1 MAMRFAD
8 RLDRLPPF
16 LFSELR
22 QKISDLRRQGVDI
35 ITLGAGDPDM
45 PTPEPVIKAAQR
57 AMTDAVNHRYP
68 DNHGKPEFR
77 KAASEFMRDRFGVAL
92 DPETEIFPVLGGKE
106 AIHHLA
112 MICLMDGDVCLSPD
126 PGYPVYRSAPVL
138 AGATVHPL
146 PLLSQNGFLPD
157 LDKVP
162 AEVLARARLIYINY
176 PNNPTGAVAG
186 EEFFARVVAFAKQN
200 DLIVVHD
207 NAYSELSFD
216 DYRPGSFLA
225 TSGAREVGVEVFS
238 LSKGWNMTGWRVG
251 WLAGNREI
259 ISRYG
264 HLKPNVDAGPFGA
277 IQAAAI
283 TAVTSEREFPATMSG
298 VYQRR
303 RDLMVATLRE
313 VGLDARPQ
321 RATPFLWVPVP
332 QGQSSKQFCDLLL
345 DSAGV
350 VVSPGNAFGEAGE
363 GFFRIALMV
372 PDDRLAEAATRI
384 CSVLGSGGLRDQTP
398 DQPPEEV
405 VRPPHS

>member
-1 MAMRFAD
+1 MRFAD

-225 TSGAREVGVEVFS
+225 TSGAREVGV
-238 LSKGWNMTGWRVG
+238 GGI
-251 WLAGNREI
+251 LA
-259 ISRYG
+259 
-264 HLKPNVDAGPFGA
+264 L
-277 IQAAAI
+277 
-283 TAVTSEREFPATMSG
+283 
-298 VYQRR
+298 QR
-303 RDLMVATLRE
+303 ME
-313 VGLDARPQ
+313 H
-321 RATPFLWVPVP
+321 
-332 QGQSSKQFCDLLL
+332 
-345 DSAGV
+345 
-350 VVSPGNAFGEAGE
+350 
-363 GFFRIALMV
+363 
-372 PDDRLAEAATRI
+372 DRLACRLARRQPRDHQPLRALETQCRRRTFRRHTGGGHHRSNERERVSGDHVRGVSATAR
-384 CSVLGSGGLRDQTP
+384 SHGGNAP
-398 DQPPEEV
+398 
-405 VRPPHS
+405 